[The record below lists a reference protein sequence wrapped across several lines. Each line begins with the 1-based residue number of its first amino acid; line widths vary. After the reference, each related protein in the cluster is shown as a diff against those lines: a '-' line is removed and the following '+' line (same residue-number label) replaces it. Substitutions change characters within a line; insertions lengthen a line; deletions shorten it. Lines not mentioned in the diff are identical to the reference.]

1 MTTTR
6 TDPVARTWVDTFAE
20 AVARAA
26 TALGEADRKAGDGD
40 FGNNMRAALRRVTR
54 ELDTADP
61 GAAGVLTAVSEGFL
75 GVGGTSGPLFG
86 MWFRELGRAVAAAG
100 GITTAALADGVTQGL
115 ATVQRLGRA
124 EVGHK
129 TMVDAMAPAADA
141 LRRAADAG
149 LPPAE
154 ALAAAA
160 AAADEGAR
168 STRDL
173 RARRGRAS
181 YVGEHAVGIEDP
193 GARTVALFFTAG
205 ATAFGGRS

>member
-1 MTTTR
+1 MTTGN
-6 TDPVARTWVDTFAE
+6 ARAWVDGFAD

-26 TALGEADRKAGDGD
+26 DALGEADRKAGDGD
-40 FGNNMRAALRRVTR
+40 FGANLRAALRRVTA
-54 ELDTADP
+54 EVD
-61 GAAGVLTAVSEGFL
+61 AAGPRPADVLTAVSEGFL

-86 MWFRELGRAVAAAG
+86 MWFRELGRAVAAAD
-100 GITTAALADGVTQGL
+100 GITTAALADGVAQGL

-129 TMVDAMAPAADA
+129 TMVDAIAPASDA

-160 AAADEGAR
+160 AAADDGTR

-181 YVGEHAVGIEDP
+181 YVGEHAVGVEDP
-193 GARTVALFFTAG
+193 GARTVALFLAAG